1 VNELINWFLGAVS
14 DIDPVTRTLLA
25 SLGIMLET
33 SFLLGLVV
41 PGDTIVLIASSAI
54 TTMGQYF
61 AMVGMVILGSLIGE
75 SIGFFLGRRFGP
87 QIRGSWLGRKLGVER
102 WRAADNYVDRRGG
115 IAVFLSRFLPV
126 LHSVIPLTVG
136 MSKMRYRQFIAWTA
150 AACVIWAFA
159 YVTIASVLGERYA
172 EFSQRFDWAGW
183 AFIGIIIVFVFVM
196 WIIKKQ
202 IARSQAKFM
211 EAPGDGNPNTI
222 DNPLDP

>member
-1 VNELINWFLGAVS
+1 MNDLVNWFLTAVS

-33 SFLLGLVV
+33 SFLVGLVV

-87 QIRGSWLGRKLGVER
+87 QIRGSWLGRKLGVKR
-102 WRAADNYVDRRGG
+102 WQAADNYVDRRGG

-136 MSKMRYRQFIAWTA
+136 MSKMRYRQFISWTA
-150 AACVIWAFA
+150 AACIIWAFA
-159 YVTIASVLGERYA
+159 YVTIASILGERYS

-183 AFIGIIIVFVFVM
+183 AFIGIIIAFVFVM
-196 WIIKKQ
+196 WVIKKK

-211 EAPGDGNPNTI
+211 DAPGDGDPNTI
-222 DNPLDP
+222 DDRLDP